1 MTEQPDK
8 TGQREPDPIKVE
20 VHVTRQSFEPPT
32 LKMSQPGMT
41 AGVCLCDCGSKAGGG
56 SGG

>member
-1 MTEQPDK
+1 MTEQPNK
-8 TGQREPDPIKVE
+8 MEQSELDPIKVE

-32 LKMSQPGMT
+32 LKPGVMPV
-41 AGVCLCDCGSKAGGG
+41 GVCTCDCGSKAGGG